1 MSQSDFTKPA
11 DRGERVPLS
20 LVMPYAQA
28 YIDRLGD
35 GRDTDAPMLDRAS
48 LLAAHPEWAS
58 GNYPTPVLLLAERA
72 SLTPRTLYRWLLAKE
87 GTIGYFD
94 ADAIL
99 TAVDDTGAWSTDPG
113 LCAYRDM
120 AADSLLQFDAS
131 EQEGL
136 E

>member
-1 MSQSDFTKPA
+1 MSQTDFPKPA

-28 YIDRLGD
+28 YVARIGD
-35 GRDTDAPMLDRAS
+35 GRNTNAPMLDRAS
-48 LLAAHPEWAS
+48 ILAAHPEWAS
-58 GNYPTPVLLLAERA
+58 GSYPTPVLLLAERA
-72 SLTPRTLYRWLLAKE
+72 RLSPRTLYGWLRNPT
-87 GTIGYFD
+87 GTLGFFD

-99 TAVDDTGAWSTDPG
+99 TAVDDTGAWQTDPG
-113 LCAYRDM
+113 LAAHWDM
-120 AADSLLQFDAS
+120 AADSLLSFDAS